1 MRLFYISIS
10 KKSFFAFLYILLLS
24 YSNNVLSQTKSL
36 ISGTVLT
43 SEGKPADNVS
53 VYLLNTSFATATD
66 DKGNFELKAPI
77 GTYSLVI
84 KQIGAKIE
92 QQFIEVKE
100 GVNKI
105 PAVVLNMSITD
116 LQEISIS
123 SGRIN
128 KFTRKSSPYVT
139 KMPLKNLE
147 NSQVYSSISKEL
159 LKDQQINN
167 LDEALKNA
175 AGVSKSFESTGRA
188 GSGGTTFVL
197 RGFVTQSKLRNGLAG
212 NITTAIDA
220 ANVESIEVL
229 KGPSATL
236 FGNSMS
242 SYGGLINR
250 VTKKPFKSMAGEV
263 AYYTGSYG
271 LNRLTAD
278 FNTPID
284 SLGKLLFRMNAAYN
298 AQNGFQENAFRKSF
312 LFAPSISYQVND
324 KLSFLLDAEFNQLQS
339 AGSQFLYFSGNTPVS
354 QFGVSNAADVNINYR
369 SSFSSRDMIKKGE
382 NANVFGQMNYQ
393 ISKNWKS
400 QSNISLTTSGSSGS
414 SPYYYLIPGAKVR
427 SITSVKAPTTPT
439 KTYNDDL
446 YLQRMVWEPNGTDLN
461 MQIQQNILGDFK
473 VAGIRNRLTV
483 GFDYLQA
490 NTNITYNRFSNNDYY
505 NPAGSTAALK
515 GSKMN
520 DVFDFVSITNPGPDY
535 YKFNQTKVDSAY
547 TNRPA
552 GTTLVT
558 RSNTRTYSA
567 FVADVV
573 NITENLNAL
582 LSLRIDRF
590 VNKGILNNS
599 TNVTSDGYKQTAYSP
614 KFGLVYQILPEQVSL
629 FANYQNGFVNKTG
642 TDFEGKTFKPEQANQ
657 LERGVKFDLF
667 KGILSGNVSYYDIKV
682 KDIVRAYEL
691 NPQLS
696 IQNGTQSSKGVEIEV
711 IANPIAG
718 LNLIAGYGYNDSRYT
733 NTSANLDGL
742 RPVSAGPKQ
751 LVNFWMS
758 YRVNRGVLEGLG
770 AGFGGNYASKN
781 YAINTVALGQ
791 FILPSYE
798 VYNAAL
804 FYDQKKYR
812 IGLKMNNIGNTKYW
826 VGNSTMNPQMLREVI
841 ANISFKF

>member
-1 MRLFYISIS
+1 M
-10 KKSFFAFLYILLLS
+10 KYILLNVCKNSLYLLLFIFLLS
-24 YSNNVLSQTKSL
+24 CPNKVFSQTKNI
-36 ISGTVLT
+36 ISGSVLT

-53 VYLLNTSFATATD
+53 VYLLDTNYTTATD
-66 DKGNFELKAPI
+66 DKGNYELKAPV
-77 GTYSLVI
+77 GSYSLVI
-84 KQIGAKIE
+84 KQVGAKVE
-92 QQFIEVKE
+92 QIRIEVKE
-100 GVNKI
+100 GVNTI
-105 PAVVLNMSITD
+105 PAVELNMSITD
-116 LQEISIS
+116 LQEVTISG
-123 SGRIN
+123 GRIN
-128 KFTRKSSPYVT
+128 KFSRKSSSYVA

-147 NSQVYSSISKEL
+147 NAQVYSTISKEL

-188 GSGGTTFVL
+188 GTGGTTFIL

-212 NITTAIDA
+212 NITTSIDA

-250 VTKKPFKSMAGEV
+250 VTKKPFKAIGGE
-263 AYYTGSYG
+263 ASYYTGSYG
-271 LNRLTAD
+271 LNRIAAD
-278 FNTPID
+278 FNTPLD
-284 SLGKLLFRMNAAYN
+284 TEGKLLFRMNAVYN

-324 KLSFLLDAEFNQLQS
+324 KLSFLLDAEFSQLQS

-400 QSNISLTTSGSSGS
+400 QSNISVTTSGSSGS

-427 SITSVKAPTTPT
+427 AITAVKASTTPQ
-439 KTYNDDL
+439 KSYNDNL
-446 YLQRMVWEPNGTDLN
+446 YLQRMVWDPNGTDLN
-461 MQIQQNILGDFK
+461 MQVQQNILGDFN
-473 VAGIRNRLTV
+473 VAGIRNRLTI
-483 GFDYLQA
+483 GLDYLHT

-505 NPAGSTAALK
+505 NPTGSTAALRGNK
-515 GSKMN
+515 YN
-520 DVFDFVSITNPGPDY
+520 DLFDFVSITNPGPDY
-535 YKFNQTKVDSAY
+535 YKFNQNKVDSAY
-547 TNRPA
+547 ANRPA

-558 RSNTRTYSA
+558 RSNTTTYSA

-573 NITENLNAL
+573 NITKNLNAL

-590 VNKGILNNS
+590 VNNGILNNS
-599 TNVTSDGYKQTAYSP
+599 TNTTTDGYKQTAYSP

-642 TDFEGKTFKPEQANQ
+642 TDFEGNSFKPEQANQ
-657 LERGVKFDLF
+657 LEGGVKFDLF
-667 KGILSGNVSYYDIKV
+667 KGILSGNISYYDIKV
-682 KDIVRAYEL
+682 KNIIRAYEL

-696 IQNGTQSSKGVEIEV
+696 IQNGTQRSKGLELEV

-751 LVNFWMS
+751 LVNFWTS
-758 YRVNRGVLEGLG
+758 YRVNRGILEGLG
-770 AGFGGNYASKN
+770 IGFGGNYASKN

-791 FILPSYE
+791 FILPSYQI
-798 VYNAAL
+798 YNAAL

-812 IGLKMNNIGNTKYW
+812 LGVKMNNIGNTRYW

-841 ANISFKF
+841 ANITVKF